1 MYIHVEILIVKYLQQ
16 HQWQL
21 AYLPES
27 YEKLSLE
34 LPLLVLEV
42 ALERH

>member
-21 AYLPES
+21 AHLPES
-27 YEKLSLE
+27 YGKLSLE

-42 ALERH
+42 GLERH